1 MKKHL
6 SNLIILLAIVCV
18 AVFAVSCMEN
28 AISDTNSTSD
38 SLSSDVTTSD
48 TITDSSSSG
57 SAEENEPTELV
68 LYENGTFNFSITRSS
83 KMSDLTPFS
92 SFLSRLKQISEINKI
107 SLDTDEQYRGHE
119 YDPNKKEILFGY
131 TAYPESLE
139 GMSGLGFYEY
149 RVTCI
154 GNKIVISVRNEE
166 DLTSAAALFI
176 DYVRKNEKDG
186 KVVIPKDLYLFEEKN
201 CEYPMLSAKRIPSPT
216 GYSSVA
222 LSDCGDGF
230 QQATLYDASLES
242 FNDYKAKLASS
253 GFTLYTENNM
263 AGNLFATYTKGSYT
277 VHTYFIP
284 ELSEMKIV
292 AFENSP
298 LPSLSAGEFDKVC
311 DPAFVLLGIEIN
323 SDTTGG
329 LGCIVRLKDGSFIII
344 DGGYNNATNANI
356 IANTLKSLAPNP
368 KKIIIRAW
376 IITHGHSDHY
386 GAFINFSKIHAGS
399 NIFTVE
405 SFIFNG
411 CDTKQQQQYNVA
423 VNFES
428 TKNAIN
434 TYWKNVPIY
443 KCLTGQVYKF
453 AGCDIEILY
462 CMSDFL
468 PMTVG
473 EERSDADLTKVDGN
487 LQNIVFRMY
496 MEGQS
501 ILVTGDT
508 SKYNVDEMCDIYGD
522 YLKSDMITVPHHG
535 HNKNSYRARNGT
547 VELYQLVDPAIVF
560 WPAGND
566 AQASRLNW
574 NGLAGANFEANY
586 YLLYNL
592 HVKKCYVAGNTN
604 TTVTLPHNP

>member
-1 MKKHL
+1 MKFKTVSL
-6 SNLIILLAIVCV
+6 SVLAILLSIIL
-18 AVFAVSCMEN
+18 VSCN
-28 AISDTNSTSD
+28 
-38 SLSSDVTTSD
+38 LG
-48 TITDSSSSG
+48 SSG
-57 SAEENEPTELV
+57 SDSGSLSDDSYLSENPDSTTSESVEEAKDLV
-68 LYENGTFNFSITRSS
+68 LYEDGVFNFTLTRSGS
-83 KMSDLTPFS
+83 FEDLS
-92 SFLSRLKQISEINKI
+92 IYSAFLSRLKQVTEIDKI
-107 SLDTDEQYRGHE
+107 KLDTDDTYKGHE
-119 YDPNKKEILFGY
+119 YDPEKLEILFGH
-131 TAYPESLE
+131 TAYPESE
-139 GMSGLGFYEY
+139 KGAEGLGFYEY
-149 RVTCI
+149 RVSLV
-154 GNKIVISVRNEE
+154 GNKIVISVKNND
-166 DLTSAAALFI
+166 DLERAASLFV
-176 DYVRKNEKDG
+176 DYIRKNEQDG
-186 KVVIPKDLYLFEEKN
+186 KVIIPKDFSIFAETK
-201 CEYPMLSAKRIPSPT
+201 CEYPLLSAEKIPAPSKYT
-216 GYSSVA
+216 SVA
-222 LSDCGDGF
+222 LSDCGDGY
-230 QQATLYDASLES
+230 QQATVYGVTEEI
-242 FNDYKAKLASS
+242 FTNYKAKLVSN

-263 AGNLFATYTKGSYT
+263 AGNLFATYTNNGFA
-277 VHTYFIP
+277 VHTYYVP
-284 ELSEMKIV
+284 EFSEMKIV
-292 AFENSP
+292 AFENAL
-298 LPSLSAGEFDKVC
+298 LPDLTVGEYEKVC
-311 DPAFVLLGIEIN
+311 EPSFTLLGIEIN

-329 LGCIVRLKDGSFIII
+329 LGCIVRLEDGSFIII
-344 DGGYNNATNANI
+344 DGGYNNATNANV

-368 KKIIIRAW
+368 NKILIRAW

-386 GAFINFSKIHAGS
+386 GAFINFSKLHAS
-399 NIFTVE
+399 SKVFTVE

-428 TKNAIN
+428 TKNTIN
-434 TYWKNVPIY
+434 NYWKNVPIY
-443 KCLTGQVYKF
+443 KCLTGQIYKF

-496 MEGQS
+496 MGGQS

-566 AQASRLNW
+566 AQASRLKW
-574 NGLAGANFEANY
+574 SGVAGANFEANY

-592 HVKKCYVAGNTN
+592 HVKKCYVAGKTN